1 MKILIVCHVGM
12 YQDLSSSFVHAQAE
26 AYAAQG
32 HTVRAVILNPAG
44 KADRFG
50 HRLFP
55 TVTVGNADGV
65 EMVNMRFISL
75 SNLGEK
81 GGNAFFAKQSAW
93 MHFSKIFSEFQ
104 PDVIHAHTLGSA
116 SALGVWLK
124 KRLHCPLVVTTHGS
138 DTAVRIEQ
146 GRAAELKPLCD
157 GADCVVAVSSALAGK
172 LKTCGT
178 KTPVEVILNGFRIR
192 SLPAVSEERAQCA
205 VVQVGHLIKQKHFD
219 VTLRAFARLKKEY
232 PAAQFTVVGQGSERE
247 ALEALAD
254 ELGVS
259 ESVHFLGQLPNE
271 AVLAEMSKA
280 QFFCMPSVREGFGI
294 VYLEAMA
301 SGCVAIG
308 TEGEG
313 IADLIESGK
322 NGFLVP
328 PEDPEAIWQVMQ
340 RCLQHPAEAEAIAAR
355 GRKDAL
361 SLTWEKNAA
370 TYERLFMTLLESEN
384 TAQ

>member
-1 MKILIVCHVGM
+1 MNILIVCHAGM
-12 YQDLSSSFVHAQAE
+12 YQDISSSFIHAQAE
-26 AYAAQG
+26 AYAA
-32 HTVRAVILNPAG
+32 L
-44 KADRFG
+44 G
-50 HRLFP
+50 HRVRTIVTNPFGKTDRSGHRFFP
-55 TVTVGNADGV
+55 AVTVQNVSGV
-65 EMVNMRFISL
+65 EIVDMRTISL
-75 SNLGEK
+75 SNFGEK
-81 GGNAFFAKQSAW
+81 GLNLFFAKLTAW
-93 MHFSKIFSEFQ
+93 LHFSKILSDFR
-104 PDVIHAHTLGSA
+104 PNVIHAHTLGTD
-116 SALGVWLK
+116 SALGAWLK
-124 KRLHCPLVVTTHGS
+124 KKLQCPLIVTTHGS
-138 DTAVRIEQ
+138 DTSVRVEQ
-146 GRAAELKPLCD
+146 GRASELKPLCD
-157 GADCVVAVSSALAGK
+157 GADRVVAVSSALAAK

-219 VTLRAFARLKKEY
+219 VSLRAFARLKKEY

-301 SGCVAIG
+301 SGCVTIG

-313 IADLIESGK
+313 IADLIVSGE

-328 PEDPEAIWQVMQ
+328 PEDPDAIARVIEW
-340 RCLQHPAEAEAIAAR
+340 CLQHPEESESIAQQ
-355 GRKDAL
+355 GRRDAL
-361 SLTWEKNAA
+361 SLTWEKNAEN
-370 TYERLFMTLLESEN
+370 YVKLFTSLIESEEN
-384 TAQ
+384 IQ

>member
-81 GGNAFFAKQSAW
+81 GENAFFAKQSAW
-93 MHFSKIFSEFQ
+93 MHFSKIFSGFQ

-157 GADCVVAVSSALAGK
+157 GADCVVAVSSALAAK

-192 SLPAVSEERAQCA
+192 SLPAVSEERARCA

-232 PAAQFTVVGQGSERE
+232 PAAQFTVVGQGSECE

-328 PEDPEAIWQVMQ
+328 PEDSEAIWQVMQ

>member
-157 GADCVVAVSSALAGK
+157 GADCVVAVSSALAAK

-328 PEDPEAIWQVMQ
+328 PEDPEAIWRVMQ

>member
-157 GADCVVAVSSALAGK
+157 GADCVVAVSSALAAK

-232 PAAQFTVVGQGSERE
+232 LAAQFTVVGQGSERE

-328 PEDPEAIWQVMQ
+328 PEDSEAIWRVMQ

>member
-1 MKILIVCHVGM
+1 MKILIVCHVCM

-32 HTVRAVILNPAG
+32 HTVRAFILNPAG

-157 GADCVVAVSSALAGK
+157 GADRVVAVSSALAAK

-192 SLPAVSEERAQCA
+192 SLPAVSEERARCA

-247 ALEALAD
+247 TLEALAD

-328 PEDPEAIWQVMQ
+328 PEDSEAIWQVMQ

>member
-157 GADCVVAVSSALAGK
+157 GADCVVAVSSALAAK

-192 SLPAVSEERAQCA
+192 SLLAVSEERAQCA

-219 VTLRAFARLKKEY
+219 VTLRAFARFKKEY

-328 PEDPEAIWQVMQ
+328 PEDSEAIWQVMQ

>member
-81 GGNAFFAKQSAW
+81 GENAFFAKQSAW

-157 GADCVVAVSSALAGK
+157 GADCVVAVSSALAAK

-219 VTLRAFARLKKEY
+219 VTLRAFARFKKEY

-328 PEDPEAIWQVMQ
+328 PEDSEAIWQVMQ

>member
-157 GADCVVAVSSALAGK
+157 GADCVVAVSSALAAK

>member
-93 MHFSKIFSEFQ
+93 THFSKIFSEFQ

-146 GRAAELKPLCD
+146 ARAAELKPLCD
-157 GADCVVAVSSALAGK
+157 GADCVVAVSSALAAK

-192 SLPAVSEERAQCA
+192 SLPAVSEERARCA

-328 PEDPEAIWQVMQ
+328 PEDSEAIWQVMQ
-340 RCLQHPAEAEAIAAR
+340 RCLQHPAEAGAIAAR

>member
-93 MHFSKIFSEFQ
+93 MHFSKIFYEFQ

-157 GADCVVAVSSALAGK
+157 GADCVVAVSSALAAK

-247 ALEALAD
+247 ALEDLAD

-328 PEDPEAIWQVMQ
+328 PEDSEAIWQVMQ

>member
-1 MKILIVCHVGM
+1 MNILIVCHAGM
-12 YQDLSSSFVHAQAE
+12 YQDISSSFIHAQAE
-26 AYAAQG
+26 AYAALG
-32 HTVRAVILNPAG
+32 HRVRAIVTNPFG
-44 KADRFG
+44 KTDRSGQCF
-50 HRLFP
+50 FP
-55 TVTVGNADGV
+55 AVTVQNVSGV
-65 EMVNMRFISL
+65 EIVDMRTISL
-75 SNLGEK
+75 SNFGEK
-81 GGNAFFAKQSAW
+81 GLNLFFAKLTAW
-93 MHFSKIFSEFQ
+93 LHFSKILSDFR
-104 PDVIHAHTLGSA
+104 PNVIHAHTLGTD
-116 SALGVWLK
+116 SALGAWLK
-124 KRLHCPLVVTTHGS
+124 KKLQCPLVVTTHGS

-157 GADCVVAVSSALAGK
+157 GADRVVAVSSALAAK

-301 SGCVAIG
+301 SGCVTIG

-313 IADLIESGK
+313 IADLIVSGE
-322 NGFLVP
+322 NGVLVP
-328 PEDPEAIWQVMQ
+328 PEDPDAIARVIEW
-340 RCLQHPAEAEAIAAR
+340 CLQHPEESESIAQQ
-355 GRKDAL
+355 GRRDAL
-361 SLTWEKNAA
+361 SLTWGKNAEN
-370 TYERLFMTLLESEN
+370 YVKLFTSLIESEEN
-384 TAQ
+384 IQ

>member
-157 GADCVVAVSSALAGK
+157 GADCVVAVSSALAAK

-328 PEDPEAIWQVMQ
+328 PEDSEAIWQVMQ

>member
-32 HTVRAVILNPAG
+32 HTVRAVILDPAG

-157 GADCVVAVSSALAGK
+157 GADCVVAVSSALAAK

-328 PEDPEAIWQVMQ
+328 PEDSEAIWQVMQ

>member
-157 GADCVVAVSSALAGK
+157 GADCVVAVSSALAAK

-192 SLPAVSEERAQCA
+192 SLPAVSEERARCA

-232 PAAQFTVVGQGSERE
+232 PAAQFTVVGQGSERK

-328 PEDPEAIWQVMQ
+328 PEDSEAIWQVMQ

>member
-32 HTVRAVILNPAG
+32 HTVRAVILDPAG

-157 GADCVVAVSSALAGK
+157 GADCVVAVSSALAAK

-259 ESVHFLGQLPNE
+259 KSVHFLGQLPNE

-328 PEDPEAIWQVMQ
+328 PEDSEAIWRVMQ

>member
-157 GADCVVAVSSALAGK
+157 GADRVVAVSSALAAK

-192 SLPAVSEERAQCA
+192 SLPAVSEERARCA

-247 ALEALAD
+247 TLEALAD

-328 PEDPEAIWQVMQ
+328 PEDSEAIWQVMQ

>member
-157 GADCVVAVSSALAGK
+157 GADCVVAVSSALAAK

-192 SLPAVSEERAQCA
+192 SLPAVSEERARCA

-328 PEDPEAIWQVMQ
+328 PEDSEAIWQVMQ

>member
-1 MKILIVCHVGM
+1 MKILIVCHAGM

-32 HTVRAVILNPAG
+32 HTVRAVILDPAG

-93 MHFSKIFSEFQ
+93 MHFSKVFSEFQ

-157 GADCVVAVSSALAGK
+157 GADCVVAVSSALAAK

-254 ELGVS
+254 ELCVS

-328 PEDPEAIWQVMQ
+328 PEDSEAIWQVMQ

-361 SLTWEKNAA
+361 SLTWKKNAA

>member
-157 GADCVVAVSSALAGK
+157 GADCVVAVSSALAAK

-178 KTPVEVILNGFRIR
+178 KPPVEVILNGFRIR
-192 SLPAVSEERAQCA
+192 SLLAVSEERAQCA

-219 VTLRAFARLKKEY
+219 VTLRAFARFKKEY

-328 PEDPEAIWQVMQ
+328 PEDSEAIWQVMQ

>member
-1 MKILIVCHVGM
+1 MKILIVCHAGM

-157 GADCVVAVSSALAGK
+157 GADCVVAVSSALAAK

-328 PEDPEAIWQVMQ
+328 PEDSEAIWQVMQ

-361 SLTWEKNAA
+361 SLTWEKNAT

>member
-32 HTVRAVILNPAG
+32 HTVRAVILDPAG

-157 GADCVVAVSSALAGK
+157 GADCVVAVSSALAAK

-259 ESVHFLGQLPNE
+259 KSVHFLGQLPNE

-328 PEDPEAIWQVMQ
+328 PEDSEAIWRVMQ

-361 SLTWEKNAA
+361 SLTWKKNAA

>member
-75 SNLGEK
+75 SNLGER

-157 GADCVVAVSSALAGK
+157 GADCVVAVSSALAAK

>member
-157 GADCVVAVSSALAGK
+157 GADRVVAVSSALAAK

-192 SLPAVSEERAQCA
+192 SLPAVSEERARCA

-328 PEDPEAIWQVMQ
+328 PEDSEAIWQVMQ

>member
-157 GADCVVAVSSALAGK
+157 GADCVVAVSSALAAK

-192 SLPAVSEERAQCA
+192 SLPAVSEERARCA

-232 PAAQFTVVGQGSERE
+232 PAAQFTVVGQGSERV

-259 ESVHFLGQLPNE
+259 KSVHFLGQLPNE

-328 PEDPEAIWQVMQ
+328 PEDSEAIWQVMQ